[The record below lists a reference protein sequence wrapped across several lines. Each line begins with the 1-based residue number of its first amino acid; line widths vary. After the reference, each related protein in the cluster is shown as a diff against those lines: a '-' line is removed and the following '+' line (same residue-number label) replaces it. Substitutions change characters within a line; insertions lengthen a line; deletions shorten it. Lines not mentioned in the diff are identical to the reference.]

1 MLFFKYFELIFYGMY
16 LVSCCLK
23 ILIGFASRVFHH
35 RLFWIGARI
44 KYMDPLGNRP
54 FLPRNVNYE
63 LWGVFSSEGLRVV
76 SRYQKIFSSTRDQSL
91 ALRLLCASDKLVI
104 LLLIQQDCERHP
116 IVFNFRLFTMSFDNP
131 IILQVIYE
139 AIDVS
144 LPGIPPDVA
153 SLSQGPARK

>member
-1 MLFFKYFELIFYGMY
+1 MNIEESFQ
-16 LVSCCLK
+16 
-23 ILIGFASRVFHH
+23 
-35 RLFWIGARI
+35 
-44 KYMDPLGNRP
+44 
-54 FLPRNVNYE
+54 
-63 LWGVFSSEGLRVV
+63 LRVV
-76 SRYQKIFSSTRDQSL
+76 SRYQGILSSTRDQSL
-91 ALRLLCASDKLVI
+91 VLLLLCASDKLVI